1 MDKNILVITAIL
13 LTVVG
18 SVTGIL
24 GNQLSLVQAQ
34 SNEQAKIVYTVPQMR
49 DDIQEIKQDIKILLI
64 NSRSQTNTFIEPLEP

>member
-18 SVTGIL
+18 AVTGIM

-34 SNEQAKIVYTVPQMR
+34 ANEQAKIVYTVPQMR
-49 DDIQEIKQDIKILLI
+49 DDIQEIKQDIKTLLI
-64 NSRSQTNTFIEPLEP
+64 NSRSQTNTFIDPINP